1 MFAFST
7 TEAIEILQPLIVFI
21 IALVAYSIFI
31 FKIYRL
37 IAAKDIFELNLRQYQ
52 HHAQFDWLKK
62 FFAILLYILE
72 YLVIFPLIILFAF
85 LIFAALLVVLSS
97 QSLELI
103 LLISMGIVASV
114 RVTAYYNEDLSKDLA
129 KMIPFAL
136 IGVLLLDLTFG
147 QFNGILS
154 NLNGVETYLNI
165 VIYYFIFAISLEFIL
180 RIITSIFKIG
190 SEPPS
195 LDEAED

>member
-1 MFAFST
+1 MFTFST
-7 TEAIEILQPLIVFI
+7 SEAIEILKPLVLFI

-37 IAAKDIFELNLRQYQ
+37 VAAKDIFELNLRKYK
-52 HHAQFDWLKK
+52 HHAKFDWLKE
-62 FFAILLYILE
+62 FFAIILYILE

-97 QSLELI
+97 QSLSLI

-136 IGVLLLDLTFG
+136 IGVLLLDLNFG
-147 QFNGILS
+147 QFNNILS
-154 NLNGVETYLNI
+154 NLNGVTNYFNI
-165 VIYYFIFAISLEFIL
+165 VIFVIKIS
-180 RIITSIFKIG
+180 T
-190 SEPPS
+190 
-195 LDEAED
+195 

>member
-1 MFAFST
+1 
-7 TEAIEILQPLIVFI
+7 
-21 IALVAYSIFI
+21 
-31 FKIYRL
+31 
-37 IAAKDIFELNLRQYQ
+37 
-52 HHAQFDWLKK
+52 
-62 FFAILLYILE
+62 
-72 YLVIFPLIILFAF
+72 
-85 LIFAALLVVLSS
+85 
-97 QSLELI
+97 
-103 LLISMGIVASV
+103 MGIVASV